1 MKPRFILLFLVAA
14 AVAIAWAAESTAT
27 APNNESNSYMFFMEE
42 PNSAQNSA
50 GDTLAVTGEGSFSVH
65 AKSASGGGEYTFTGA
80 NGTTFSGTWTVNGLI
95 AFQPYGCGVLFGA
108 PLPPELCGGRLVLDV
123 TATTP
128 FGPQASQ
135 LTIYCEI
142 GSPPPSSEEGIT
154 AVVPSVGSFNRQTGG
169 MNVYVKSS

>member
-1 MKPRFILLFLVAA
+1 
-14 AVAIAWAAESTAT
+14 
-27 APNNESNSYMFFMEE
+27 MFFMEV

-50 GDTLAVTGEGSFSVH
+50 GDTLSVTGEGMFSVH
-65 AKSASGGGEYTFTGA
+65 PKSASGGGQYTFTGPD
-80 NGTTFSGTWTVNGLI
+80 GKFSGTWTVNGLI
-95 AFQPYGCGVLFGA
+95 AFQPYGCGVVFGT
-108 PLPPELCGGRLVLDV
+108 PLPPNLCGGRVVLDI

-128 FGPQASQ
+128 FGPRSAQ

-154 AVVPSVGSFNRQTGG
+154 AVIPSVGSFNRQTGG